1 MVEQE
6 NSYAGF
12 WLRLVAWIID
22 MLVVMGASILLGSFL
37 GIVAPNIDLFD
48 SQVVWDVIGFAT
60 VWLYFTV
67 MESSS
72 KQGTL
77 GKMALGIFVTDMDGN
92 RISFAR
98 ANGRYFGKIL
108 SELIL
113 GFGYVMIAFTEKKQA
128 LHDKLA
134 GCLVLKKQK

>member
-1 MVEQE
+1 MVEQK

-98 ANGRYFGKIL
+98 ANGRDLGKIL

>member
-1 MVEQE
+1 MVEQK